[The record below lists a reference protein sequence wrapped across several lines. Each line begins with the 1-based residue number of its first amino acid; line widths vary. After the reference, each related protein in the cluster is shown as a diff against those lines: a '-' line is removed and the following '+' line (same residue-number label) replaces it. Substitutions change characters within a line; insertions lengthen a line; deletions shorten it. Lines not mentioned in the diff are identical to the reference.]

1 MKNVTFLNNLK
12 SHFLELA
19 GTEDVTV
26 TGCTFRGYWQEY
38 EGGGQECIQLDA
50 CLDYIFPGY
59 QPFDGAVCENIRI
72 TDNVFEDVFA
82 GVGSH
87 SMIYDRPYRNIVIQG
102 NTFRM

>member
-1 MKNVTFLNNLK
+1 MPGTRNCEERNISKQFEI
-12 SHFLELA
+12 SFLELA

-59 QPFDGAVCENIRI
+59 QPLTELSVRISGLRI
-72 TDNVFEDVFA
+72 TFL
-82 GVGSH
+82 
-87 SMIYDRPYRNIVIQG
+87 
-102 NTFRM
+102 RMCLQEWAATA